1 MIRGVVLALASLA
14 AAPVAAAERDLCTD
28 RPGLGT
34 PACTVEPGRAIFETA
49 LVDWTLDKSGGTR
62 SDTVLI
68 GDTLVRIGL
77 TETIELQVGWTPF
90 GYSRER
96 TGALVDRASRIG
108 DVTLGAKINLASPDG
123 SGFSAAVQPQVTLPT
138 GRAPIGAG
146 DWGASLIV
154 PVSYDLSDSVQLQAS
169 PGLDAAVDED
179 GDGRHAAYGA
189 TIGLG
194 LSLSDALGA
203 ALEVQ
208 AIRDR
213 DPSGHST
220 QAYGGLS
227 FAWQTSKDFQLDIG
241 SNLGMN
247 RASSDFEIYAGLS
260 KRF

>member
-1 MIRGVVLALASLA
+1 M
-14 AAPVAAAERDLCTD
+14 
-28 RPGLGT
+28 
-34 PACTVEPGRAIFETA
+34 
-49 LVDWTLDKSGGTR
+49 
-62 SDTVLI
+62 
-68 GDTLVRIGL
+68 
-77 TETIELQVGWTPF
+77 
-90 GYSRER
+90 
-96 TGALVDRASRIG
+96 
-108 DVTLGAKINLASPDG
+108 
-123 SGFSAAVQPQVTLPT
+123 
-138 GRAPIGAG
+138 
-146 DWGASLIV
+146 
-154 PVSYDLSDSVQLQAS
+154 
-169 PGLDAAVDED
+169 DED